1 MKNVSY
7 KFKEIIHNGGP
18 FYAYAKVVLA
28 DGQELEFDSENDF
41 LMDGNGYSE
50 SGGVS
55 SFPLGVAVAKAIT
68 LNLDNSDEKYSEY
81 DFYYAR
87 ITLYTEA
94 ELDNGTTERIK
105 EGTFTVTSPVAIG
118 DIIEIEAINDMYKA
132 NITYVPNVSLPT
144 TLLQIAQDV
153 CSQCG
158 ILLGSPS
165 FTNQDFTVKTIK
177 EGMTCREVLGYI
189 AQIAGGNALCDENN
203 RLLIRTYDL
212 SVFEQR
218 KIISGENLRKEVQ
231 DRISGENFGEN
242 ISDTVQGGTF
252 GENDNFHVLAS
263 FQQNPEISTDD
274 VVITGLATTYKT
286 EVNEEEQEVEYL
298 YGEEGYV
305 LSIDNPLIEGKE
317 QEALQKIGTWIIGI
331 SVRPFSAQHTS
342 YPIAEFMDP
351 VYVVDTKNNVYESFL
366 TDIEYEYLSNTTLSN
381 STESPA
387 RNNSEYY
394 SQASAAYRKAREE
407 LQNQKSE
414 WEKAMEDL
422 SNRLDN
428 SSGLFMTAEKQSDG
442 SSIYYMHNKPTK
454 EESSIIWK
462 MTAEAMAVS
471 TDGGK
476 TWNAGMTVDGDT
488 IVRILSAVGVNAD
501 WIKSGTMEADRIM
514 GGSLKLGGKNNA
526 YGILLMLN
534 GSGKVIGNWSSDSLI
549 LGSSD
554 VLSYAA
560 LTLLSSDAGYTKF
573 YPSSIYI
580 YDKNDYVGVGIYGNA
595 SSRFGHGLYI
605 EEEITAF
612 CDGDVYVSGDS
623 NVTLRGASGVNIS
636 GKLNCYPY
644 DIESGSIAAK
654 GKTSEFTSIE
664 ASIGI
669 ESASIKGNYLES
681 NMLIVTGTKSK
692 LVDSENYGGR
702 ILHCYET
709 ATPYFGD
716 IGNGYLNENGECR
729 IYIEDVFSEVISIG
743 CEYQVFLQ
751 KEGQGDIWVDEK
763 ESTYFKVSGTPG
775 LRFAWEMKAIQKGF
789 EARRLDRIE
798 TEAQRTTDIDY
809 AELGAFCY
817 KEEQNNKFASESQ
830 TFYKEY
836 SEDIRRKY
844 YA

>member
-41 LMDGNGYSE
+41 LVDGNGYSE

-68 LNLDNSDEKYSEY
+68 LNLDNSNEKYSNY

-105 EGTFTVTSPVAIG
+105 EGTFTVTSPVANG
-118 DIIEIEAINDMYKA
+118 DVIEIEAINDMYKA
-132 NITYVPNVSLPT
+132 NITYIPNISFPA
-144 TLLQIAQDV
+144 TLLQITQDV
-153 CSQCG
+153 CSQCE

-165 FTNQDFTVKTIK
+165 FTNQGFTVKAIK
-177 EGMTCREVLGYI
+177 GGMTCREVLGYI
-189 AQIAGGNALCDENN
+189 AQIAGGNAICDENN
-203 RLLIRTYDL
+203 RLLIKTYDL

-231 DRISGENFGEN
+231 DRISGGTFGEN
-242 ISDTVQGGTF
+242 IPDTVQGGTF

-263 FQQNPEISTDD
+263 FPQNPEISTDD
-274 VVITGLATTYKT
+274 VVITGLATTYTT
-286 EVNEEEQEVEYL
+286 EVDGEEQDVEYL

-428 SSGLFMTAEKQSDG
+428 SSGLYMTAEKQSDG

-476 TWNAGMTVDGDT
+476 TWNAGITVDGALIAKILNT
-488 IVRILSAVGVNAD
+488 IGINFD
-501 WIKSGTMEADRIM
+501 WGT
-514 GGSLKLGGKNNA
+514 GGTLTLGGKNNENGKLIMLDASGKEVGRWNNGEFYTSNGNFTGKIKSSNAEITGGYLQADLGSKEYSFIVLRYGDNFEVYVRPTGMRVSYQETYCDMGGTSFSACNEARASSVSPYGIDVLDSPSTIDYNYPRTSMSANTFSVYASGNVMKSYMTDDRITSGGSIYA
-526 YGILLMLN
+526 YGD
-534 GSGKVIGNWSSDSLI
+534 IGCS
-549 LGSSD
+549 
-554 VLSYAA
+554 
-560 LTLLSSDAGYTKF
+560 
-573 YPSSIYI
+573 
-580 YDKNDYVGVGIYGNA
+580 
-595 SSRFGHGLYI
+595 
-605 EEEITAF
+605 
-612 CDGDVYVSGDS
+612 
-623 NVTLRGASGVNIS
+623 
-636 GKLNCYPY
+636 
-644 DIESGSIAAK
+644 
-654 GKTSEFTSIE
+654 
-664 ASIGI
+664 
-669 ESASIKGNYLES
+669 
-681 NMLIVTGTKSK
+681 GTKS
-692 LVDSENYGGR
+692 R
-702 ILHCYET
+702 ISKTADYNNRQLFCYET
-709 ATPYFGD
+709 PSPFFGD
-716 IGNGYLNENGECR
+716 LGEAETDDDGYCY
-729 IYIEDVFSEVISIG
+729 IYLDDIFSQTINTK
-743 CEYQVFLQ
+743 CKYQVFLQ
-751 KEGQGDIWVDEK
+751 KEGSGDIWVDKKTEN
-763 ESTYFKVSGTPG
+763 YFIVRGSPNLK
-775 LRFAWEMKAIQKGF
+775 FAWEVKAKQKGY
-789 EARRLDRIE
+789 EYERLEIHD
-798 TEAQRTTDIDY
+798 TEPDIDKINY
-809 AELGAFCY
+809 EIEGQKFVDLELQKYIESIAY
-817 KEEQNNKFASESQ
+817 NVTQYYQALEEMF
-830 TFYKEY
+830 
-836 SEDIRRKY
+836 I
-844 YA
+844 